1 MMNNFSF
8 FNFLSLFFVRN
19 HFQKAS
25 IVADLGAMNSA
36 WEELVDAVRE
46 QGSKLHQAEAQ
57 KDYNLMT
64 ADLQAKLAD
73 LAKLVQ
79 TDSVGEDMRDCKK
92 LVSQHTAAEQVRQR
106 FLRYSFSL
114 PVANIDDA
122 HLYKPFIFRLS

>member
-1 MMNNFSF
+1 M
-8 FNFLSLFFVRN
+8 
-19 HFQKAS
+19 
-25 IVADLGAMNSA
+25 ADLGAMNSA

-92 LVSQHTAAEQVRQR
+92 LVSQHAAAEQVRQR
-106 FLRYSFSL
+106 LLFG
-114 PVANIDDA
+114 
-122 HLYKPFIFRLS
+122 

>member
-1 MMNNFSF
+1 LFPILNNFF
-8 FNFLSLFFVRN
+8 HFLNFISLSFFVRN

-64 ADLQAKLAD
+64 ADLQAKLTD

-92 LVSQHTAAEQVRQR
+92 LVSQHAAAEQVR
-106 FLRYSFSL
+106 
-114 PVANIDDA
+114 
-122 HLYKPFIFRLS
+122 